1 MLLLDSSYIN
11 IWFISVVI
19 YFNNTIVSIF
29 HDNICRGWQF
39 SPRHNDS
46 DSKWQLVTFGVLT
59 IYIVDSMKIMISWG
73 APYISPIDSSYEIYT
88 TLSPKKYEHGS
99 RFVLFWGSFVVVD
112 FTHIR
117 QGCWA
122 VECWAKCQRRN
133 FQSNELKNH
142 LQYIQNKAEHSNILC
157 IPWGL

>member
-1 MLLLDSSYIN
+1 MVHICRNLFQQHNCIN
-11 IWFISVVI
+11 FPCQYLPWLIIQPKTQWQWFKMTAGDIWGPNKIYCWFNEEHDIVRRTI
-19 YFNNTIVSIF
+19 YFT
-29 HDNICRGWQF
+29 HW
-39 SPRHNDS
+39 
-46 DSKWQLVTFGVLT
+46 
-59 IYIVDSMKIMISWG
+59 
-73 APYISPIDSSYEIYT
+73 
-88 TLSPKKYEHGS
+88 
-99 RFVLFWGSFVVVD
+99 FVLWDIYYTFSKEIWTWFALCFILGYVVVD

-157 IPWGL
+157 IP